1 MPHIKKTDKTMLAV
15 HWTPVDKTKNIL
27 KNGITKSKKGLY
39 CFPLTG
45 HKSLDKWWIYFFNQ
59 CGVRQRKKYNG
70 VVFRIKQS
78 DLPAY
83 FGHWIGTTN
92 RDNFKKEIT
101 NLKELGKEF
110 KETLIW
116 RLGEELAEKENIGKD
131 IFDYEKRTELYLQLV
146 EKELEKNPSVL
157 NEKLNDLDFM
167 TYSLEDYQIVLSNSI
182 SANRIIKLIPQGDEF
197 GRITRL
203 KKKYGT

>member
-1 MPHIKKTDKTMLAV
+1 M
-15 HWTPVDKTKNIL
+15 
-27 KNGITKSKKGLY
+27 
-39 CFPLTG
+39 
-45 HKSLDKWWIYFFNQ
+45 YFFNQ
-59 CGVRQRKKYNG
+59 CSVRQRKKYNG

-83 FGHWIGTTN
+83 FGHWISATN
-92 RDNFKKEIT
+92 KDNFKKEIT

-110 KETLIW
+110 KQTIIW

-131 IFDYEKRTELYLQLV
+131 IFDHEKRTELYLELV

-182 SANRIIKLIPQGDEF
+182 TADRIIKLIPQGDEF